1 VHVPACKCD
10 ITAAHVSEKTGFFLA
25 RPCQRRPEQR
35 GVLRVRRLFR
45 LRPARRFHLACAGI
59 ALLALVATR
68 CLGEEVPVPAAT
80 RATVTAEFTQ
90 QLRNLDQAI
99 NASSE
104 NVDLYSRRGDAH
116 LFLGHFAQAVADF
129 EKMIALDPSQDA
141 PHWRLGIAY
150 YFNGDFAKAMKQFEK
165 YHAHDGR
172 DRENGIWKFMAQA
185 KSEGIEKARAGML
198 PYSKFDREPFPILY
212 EMFAGR
218 KTDDDLASAMT
229 RNEVRD
235 DRTAQFFANY
245 YLGVYEHL
253 LGEDVRAREHIG
265 KALALFSDA
274 NKKSGPGYMW
284 QIARLEYDRLLNA
297 ELGTRNGEA
306 GK

>member
-1 VHVPACKCD
+1 MH
-10 ITAAHVSEKTGFFLA
+10 
-25 RPCQRRPEQR
+25 RQ
-35 GVLRVRRLFR
+35 LRLYRTRRLY
-45 LRPARRFHLACAGI
+45 LSYAGLALI
-59 ALLALVATR
+59 ALAATR
-68 CLGEEVPVPAAT
+68 CLAEELPVPAAR
-80 RATVTAEFTQ
+80 RAALTAEFTQ
-90 QLRNLDQAI
+90 EVRKLDQAI
-99 NASSE
+99 AASSE
-104 NVDLYSRRGDAH
+104 SVDLYSRRGDSH
-116 LFLGHFAQAVADF
+116 LFLGHFPQAVADF
-129 EKMIALDPSQDA
+129 EKMILLDPSQDA

-150 YFNGDFAKAMKQFEK
+150 YFNGDFAKSMKQFEK

-185 KSEGIEKARAGML
+185 KFEGIEKARAEML
-198 PYSKFDREPFPILY
+198 PYARFDREPFPILY

-235 DRTAQFFANY
+235 DKTAQFFANY

-253 LGEDVRAREHIG
+253 LGDDVRAREHIG
-265 KALALFSDA
+265 KALALFPEA

-297 ELGTRNGEA
+297 ELGTRKAET